1 MLTDTEQ
8 DTIRP
13 SGTAPRRLIFSTF
26 VVEHSKFA
34 YFLLAVTAAAIVYA
48 LDNVMETPHHRWDC
62 LAFVAVI
69 LWMLSFG
76 LGWWRIKNMLVK
88 LYEPLAQKQQISLG
102 DITQE
107 AGTTADYQFWT
118 FVGGIVFYGSWVLA
132 SYYTP

>member
-8 DTIRP
+8 DTTRS

-34 YFLLAVTAAAIVYA
+34 YFLLAATAAAIVYA
-48 LDNVMETPHHRWDC
+48 LDNVMEEPHHRWDC
-62 LAFVAVI
+62 LAFGAVI

-88 LYEPLAQKQQISLG
+88 LYKPLAGKQKISLG

-118 FVGGIVFYGSWVLA
+118 FVGGIVAYGLWVLA
-132 SYYTP
+132 SYHTP